1 MVIPLLLGLVI
12 VLVAAKM
19 AGWLVCRLGQPA
31 VLGELAVGLLLGPS
45 VLDVFG
51 IDYFARA
58 HTLDILREF
67 GELGVILLMF
77 AAGLGIQVGDLLR
90 TGRAAV
96 LVGFLGVIF
105 PIGLGTLAGLQ
116 FDYPLANAEF
126 VGIVLAATSVSISAR
141 TLMELGRL
149 RSREGLTLLSAAV
162 VDDVLA
168 ILVLSI
174 FVGVVLEGGTQA
186 WQLIWIALRMFLFL
200 AGAFLV
206 GLWVLPRVVEWARRL
221 PISEPVLSVTLASVL
236 LFAWA
241 AEFLGGV
248 AAITGAFVAGVGLAR
263 SAQKTEIERGI
274 HTLNYALFVP
284 IFLVVIGLRAD
295 MRQLSGSDIGLTAL
309 LCLVAIVSKI
319 LGCGLGARLGSMSW
333 RESLRIGTG
342 MISRGEVGLIVA
354 GVGLDVQ
361 LIQPNLFTVVVVM
374 VIVTTLITP
383 PLLRLVFSGGDYTD
397 ARVGDFGNN
406 QV

>member
-1 MVIPLLLGLVI
+1 MMIPLLLGLAI
-12 VLVAAKM
+12 VLVAAK
-19 AGWLVCRLGQPA
+19 AGGWLVRRLGQPA

-45 VLDVFG
+45 VLNVFG
-51 IDYFARA
+51 MDYFASV
-58 HTLDILREF
+58 HTLDVLREF
-67 GELGVILLMF
+67 GELGVIFLMF
-77 AAGLGIQVGDLLR
+77 AAGLEIQVGDLLR
-90 TGRAAV
+90 TGRAAA
-96 LVGFLGVIF
+96 LVGFIGVVF

-116 FDYPLANAEF
+116 FNYLPASAVF
-126 VGIVLAATSVSISAR
+126 MGIVLAATSVSISAR

-174 FVGVVLEGGTQA
+174 FVGIFSGGSDQA

-206 GLWVLPRVVEWARRL
+206 GLWILPRVVDWVRQL

-263 SAQKTEIERGI
+263 SAQRTEIERGI

-295 MRQLSGSDIGLTAL
+295 VRQLSESDIGLTIL
-309 LCLVAIVSKI
+309 LCAVAIVSKI
-319 LGCGLGARLGSMSW
+319 LGCGIGARLGGMSW
-333 RESLRIGTG
+333 RESLRVGTG

-354 GVGLDVQ
+354 GIGLDEQLVQ
-361 LIQPNLFTVVVVM
+361 PSLFTDVVVM
-374 VIVTTLITP
+374 VIVTTLVTP
-383 PLLRLVFSGGDYTD
+383 PLLRLVFAGEDHID
-397 ARVGDFGNN
+397 A
-406 QV
+406 

>member
-1 MVIPLLLGLVI
+1 MVIPLLLGLAI
-12 VLVAAKM
+12 VLVAAKVG
-19 AGWLVCRLGQPA
+19 GWLVRRLGQPA

-45 VLDVFG
+45 VLNVFG
-51 IDYFARA
+51 IDYFAHA
-58 HTLDILREF
+58 HTPDILREF
-67 GELGVILLMF
+67 GELGVIFLMF
-77 AAGLGIQVGDLLR
+77 AAGLEIQVGDLLS

-116 FDYPLANAEF
+116 FNYSLANAEF
-126 VGIVLAATSVSISAR
+126 MGIVLAATSVSISAR

-174 FVGVVLEGGTQA
+174 FLGVVLEGGTQA

-284 IFLVVIGLRAD
+284 VFLVVIGLRAD
-295 MRQLSGSDIGLTAL
+295 IRQLSGSDVGLTIL
-309 LCLVAIVSKI
+309 LCAVAIVSKI
-319 LGCGLGARLGSMSW
+319 LGCGLGARLGGMSW
-333 RESLRIGTG
+333 RESLRVGTG

-354 GVGLDVQ
+354 GIGLDAQ
-361 LIQPNLFTVVVVM
+361 LIRPNLFTDVVVM
-374 VIVTTLITP
+374 VIVTTLVTP
-383 PLLRLVFSGGDYTD
+383 PLLRLVFAGEDHID
-397 ARVGDFGNN
+397 A
-406 QV
+406 

>member
-1 MVIPLLLGLVI
+1 MVIPLLLGLAI

-19 AGWLVCRLGQPA
+19 GGWLVRRLGQPA

-45 VLDVFG
+45 VLNVFG
-51 IDYFARA
+51 IDYFAGA
-58 HTLDILREF
+58 HTLDVLREF
-67 GELGVILLMF
+67 GELGVIFLMF
-77 AAGLGIQVGDLLR
+77 AAGLEIQVGDLLK

-116 FDYPLANAEF
+116 FHYSLANAKF
-126 VGIVLAATSVSISAR
+126 MGIVLAATSVSISAR

-174 FVGVVLEGGTQA
+174 FVGLVLGGGTQT

-206 GLWVLPRVVEWARRL
+206 GLWVLPHVVDWARRL

-241 AEFLGGV
+241 AEFLGGI

-263 SAQKTEIERGI
+263 SSQRAEIERGI

-295 MRQLSGSDIGLTAL
+295 MRQLSESDVGLTAL

-319 LGCGLGARLGSMSW
+319 LGCGLGARLGGMSW

-354 GVGLDVQ
+354 GVGLDAQ
-361 LIQPNLFTVVVVM
+361 LIQPNLFTVMVVM
-374 VIVTTLITP
+374 VLVTTLITP
-383 PLLRLVFSGGDYTD
+383 PLLRLAFSGGDYTD

>member
-1 MVIPLLLGLVI
+1 MVIPLLLGLAI
-12 VLVAAKM
+12 VLVTAKM
-19 AGWLVCRLGQPA
+19 GGWLVRRLGQPA

-45 VLDVFG
+45 VLNVFG
-51 IDYFARA
+51 IDYFVNA

-67 GELGVILLMF
+67 GELGVIFLMF
-77 AAGLGIQVGDLLR
+77 AAGLEIQVGDLLR

-105 PIGLGTLAGLQ
+105 PIGLGTLVGLQ
-116 FDYPLANAEF
+116 FHYSLANAEF
-126 VGIVLAATSVSISAR
+126 MGIVLAATSVSISAR

-174 FVGVVLEGGTQA
+174 FVGVVVSGNTQS

-200 AGAFLV
+200 AGAFLA
-206 GLWVLPRVVEWARRL
+206 GLWVLPRVVDWARRL

-236 LFAWA
+236 LFSWA
-241 AEFLGGV
+241 AEFLGGI

-263 SAQKTEIERGI
+263 STQRTEIERGI

-284 IFLVVIGLRAD
+284 VFLVVIGLRAD
-295 MRQLSGSDIGLTAL
+295 LRQFSEGDISLAAS

-319 LGCGLGARLGSMSW
+319 LGCGLGARLGGMSW
-333 RESLRIGTG
+333 RESLRVGTG
-342 MISRGEVGLIVA
+342 MISRGEVGLIIA
-354 GVGLDVQ
+354 GVGLDAQ
-361 LIQPNLFTVVVVM
+361 LIQPNLFTNAVVM

-383 PLLRLVFSGGDYTD
+383 PLLRLVFSGEDYTD
-397 ARVGDFGNN
+397 ARAGDFGNN